1 MINRW
6 TDNKGCTDIIHL
18 WKHVTPQAEIKPA
31 TPPATATQTPPAKYD
46 WLQWD
51 VELKDIE
58 GSTTGMQLY
67 KWFADYQDESQR
79 RLQEIAS
86 NVKNFYTTNPE
97 VFSNYDTFKKFL

>member
-1 MINRW
+1 MAISQYKPTNPVE
-6 TDNKGCTDIIHL
+6 TP
-18 WKHVTPQAEIKPA
+18 VQPQAETQPA